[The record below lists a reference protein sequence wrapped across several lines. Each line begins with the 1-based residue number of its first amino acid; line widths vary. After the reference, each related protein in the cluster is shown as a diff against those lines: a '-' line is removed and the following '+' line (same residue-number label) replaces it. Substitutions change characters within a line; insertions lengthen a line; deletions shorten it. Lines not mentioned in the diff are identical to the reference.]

1 MKNMIRYDN
10 FLGHVFSDRY
20 TLVSVIGTGEC
31 SVVFGAYDKNT
42 EKTVA
47 LKMLAPDRMNDE
59 SALERFLAE
68 IRVLSMFDHPNIVK
82 ILDVSLDSR
91 YKFFVMEYIEGI
103 TLKKHITSKGM
114 LSEDELLFLARPV
127 LSALS
132 EVHDKGIIHS
142 DIKPQNIVLVGSGE
156 VKLMDFGISKSLTA
170 PQEEARDVTVGT
182 VQYVSP
188 EQAEGKPMT
197 HLSDIYSF
205 GVMLY
210 EMATGVLPFTDE
222 DSGRI
227 AAMHVSSTPLP
238 PSMVCGAVSSALEAV
253 ILHAMEK
260 DASLRPPSAG
270 ALLEELEQ
278 IKHPHAQDGAT
289 AQENPSFKKPF
300 WKTLHLP
307 SCVAGILIA
316 LLLSVVVSLAI
327 LSGAL
332 SRYTADDTHVRIPDL
347 VGETYL
353 TPEGFSLDNTLY
365 SFRVEYVSSVK
376 QGGKIIKQSPA
387 ADKLV
392 KKGDEPIEITLTV
405 SRRKAGG
412 VMPNVSSMS
421 VQSATDY
428 LYSFGFEVKT
438 VYEPHNYLPEGYV
451 TRTSPAAGEKTK
463 KQITLYVSG
472 NKE

>member
-1 MKNMIRYDN
+1 MIRYDN

-20 TLVSVIGTGEC
+20 TLVSIIGTGEC

-47 LKMLAPDRMNDE
+47 LKMLAPDRMSDQ
-59 SALERFLAE
+59 SASERFLAE
-68 IRVLSMFDHPNIVK
+68 IHVLSMFDHPNIVK
-82 ILDVSLDSR
+82 ILDVSLDGK

-103 TLKKHITSKGM
+103 TLKKHILTKGN
-114 LSEDELLFLARPV
+114 LSMEEILFLARPI
-127 LSALS
+127 LAALS
-132 EVHDKGIIHS
+132 EVHNKGIIHS

-156 VKLMDFGISKSLTA
+156 IKLMDFGISKSLSA
-170 PQEEARDVTVGT
+170 AQKEIGEVTVGT

-238 PSMVCGAVSSALEAV
+238 PSMICDTVSPALEAV
-253 ILHAMEK
+253 ILRAMEK
-260 DASLRPPSAG
+260 NPEHRQQSAA
-270 ALLEELEQ
+270 ALLEELE
-278 IKHPHAQDGAT
+278 HPKDPAAQSQT
-289 AQENPSFKKPF
+289 SAQESPLPQKPF
-300 WKTLHLP
+300 WKMLHLP
-307 SCVAGILIA
+307 SCIAGILVA
-316 LLLSVVVSLAI
+316 LLFSVVVSLAL

-332 SRYTADDTHVRIPDL
+332 SRQTSDDTHIRIPAL
-347 VGETYL
+347 VGEIYL
-353 TPEGFSLDNTLY
+353 APEALGIDHTLY

-376 QGGKIIKQSPA
+376 QEGKIIKQSPA
-387 ADKLV
+387 AGKLV
-392 KKGDEPIEITLTV
+392 KKGDEPIEIALTV
-405 SRRKAGG
+405 SRRKAPKL
-412 VMPNVSSMS
+412 MPNVSSLS
-421 VQSATDY
+421 ETAAIDY
-428 LYSFGFEVKT
+428 LNSLGIEVKT
-438 VYEPHNYLPEGYV
+438 VYEPHNYLPDGYV
-451 TRTSPAAGEKTK
+451 TRTQPAAGEKIK
-463 KQITLYVSG
+463 KEIILYVSG

>member
-1 MKNMIRYDN
+1 MTDMIRYDN

-82 ILDVSLDSR
+82 ILDVNLEGK

-103 TLKKHITSKGM
+103 TLKKHLESKGM
-114 LSEDELLFLARPV
+114 LSEDEILFLSRPI

-132 EVHDKGIIHS
+132 EVHDKEIVHS

-156 VKLMDFGISKSLTA
+156 VKLMDFGISKSLAA
-170 PQEEARDVTVGT
+170 PQKEPQTVTVGT

-210 EMATGVLPFTDE
+210 ELATGVLPFTDA

-227 AAMHVSSTPLP
+227 AAMHVSSTPIP
-238 PSMVCGAVSSALEAV
+238 PSMVCDAVSPALEEV
-253 ILHAMEK
+253 ILRAMEK
-260 DASLRPPSAG
+260 DPSLRQQSARI
-270 ALLEELEQ
+270 LLEELEQ
-278 IKHPHAQDGAT
+278 IKKPRDGVETPEKEHPVS
-289 AQENPSFKKPF
+289 PKPF
-300 WKTLHLP
+300 WKVLHLP
-307 SCVAGILIA
+307 SCIAGILIA

-327 LSGAL
+327 LSGVL
-332 SRYTADDTHVRIPDL
+332 SRYTEDDTHLRVPDF
-347 VGETYL
+347 VGEIYL
-353 TPEGFSLDNTLY
+353 SPEGFGLDSTLY

-392 KKGDEPIEITLTV
+392 KKGDGPIEITLTV
-405 SRRKAGG
+405 SRRKAPSA
-412 VMPNVSSMS
+412 MPDVSSLS
-421 VQSATDY
+421 VSAATDY
-428 LYSFGFEVKT
+428 LHSFGFEVKT

-463 KQITLYVSG
+463 KQVTLYISG